1 VSERQLH
8 LAVADLIRQW
18 RVPKLIAWHTPNE
31 SVRTPRTGAYL
42 KKMMML
48 PGVPDFVIVPPGG
61 RCHFLELK
69 FGKGKLSPAQEEF
82 KVAAISCPCPHS
94 VVRTIEEAATV
105 LHLWGAIK
113 ENPFAKQQARAAA

>member
-1 VSERQLH
+1 MSERQLH
-8 LAVADLIRQW
+8 LAVADLIRTL
-18 RVPKLIAWHTPNE
+18 RVPRLIAFHPSNE
-31 SVRTPRTGAYL
+31 GIRSPRTGAYL

-105 LHLWGAIK
+105 LHTWGAIR
-113 ENPFAKQQARAAA
+113 ENPFAKRAAA